1 MKPAGK
7 LLAYIYTLVL
17 SLWSLAIPIGD
28 HYFIPFTQEGQRN
41 PTEKV
46 DSIGQPDN
54 YFLLSPSLERF
65 VSSNPVDHFSHLTHI
80 FYEKAFQFK
89 YLKSLFATKLSFLGG
104 IEIKFKF
111 IDGIFPFHF
120 FW

>member
-7 LLAYIYTLVL
+7 WLAIIYALVL
-17 SLWSLAIPIGD
+17 SLWSIAIAHID
-28 HYFIPFTQEGQRN
+28 QSFISFTQEGQE
-41 PTEKV
+41 TSSEKV
-46 DSIGQPDN
+46 ESIDQPDN
-54 YFLLSPSLERF
+54 YYLLSPGLERF

-80 FYEKAFQFK
+80 FYQNAFQFK
-89 YLKSLFATKLSFLGG
+89 YLKSLFATKLSFLEG

>member
-1 MKPAGK
+1 MNPAGK
-7 LLAYIYTLVL
+7 LLAYFYAFVL
-17 SLWSLAIPIGD
+17 SLWSITIPHGD
-28 HYFIPFTQEGQRN
+28 ESFIHFTQEGKEISS
-41 PTEKV
+41 EKI

-54 YFLLSPSLERF
+54 YFLF
-65 VSSNPVDHFSHLTHI
+65 SSGPKTFASSTPVDHLSHLTHI

-89 YLKSLFATKLSFLGG
+89 YLKALFATTFSFLEG
-104 IEIKFKF
+104 IDIEFKF

>member
-7 LLAYIYTLVL
+7 MLAYIYTLVL
-17 SLWSLAIPIGD
+17 SLWSLAIPIGE
-28 HYFIPFTQEGQRN
+28 HYVIPLTQEGPGN
-41 PTEKV
+41 PTEIV
-46 DSIGQPDN
+46 DSKSQPDH
-54 YFLLSPSLERF
+54 YFLLSAGLERF
-65 VSSNPVDHFSHLTHI
+65 VSSNPVDHFSYLSHI

-89 YLKSLFATKLSFLGG
+89 HLKSLIATKLAFLDV
-104 IEIKFKF
+104 IELKFKF